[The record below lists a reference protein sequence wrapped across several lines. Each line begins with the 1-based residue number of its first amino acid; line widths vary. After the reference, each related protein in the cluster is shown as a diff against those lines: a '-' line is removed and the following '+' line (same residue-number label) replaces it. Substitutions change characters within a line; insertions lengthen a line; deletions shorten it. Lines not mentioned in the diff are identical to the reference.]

1 MAVKK
6 DKKSAKKKENM
17 VEDKNRLQNLLKEVV
32 SIVAGKP
39 SEEIVGLLNTRKHVN
54 EFLIAKKL
62 DITINQTRNILYKIS
77 DHGLVSNIRKKDK
90 KKGWYTYFWKIEIL
104 KSLEFLKNHLTK
116 RRSQLQNQLKSRSTK
131 RYYICERC
139 NIELGEENALFHDF
153 TCQECGAIFKLKDN
167 TKLLKELGRGILKL
181 EKELDDLEIEI
192 LKEQAKLDKEK
203 ENLIKKAKKE
213 ASEKRKAA
221 SEKRKATKLLNEK
234 ARKKDLKKSSKK
246 KVVKKKPKKLLK
258 KKGKKKVSKKPVKK
272 TSKKKVVKK
281 KISKNKKIAKK
292 KK

>member
-32 SIVAGKP
+32 SIVAGKS

-62 DITINQTRNILYKIS
+62 DVTINQTRNILYKIS

-221 SEKRKATKLLNEK
+221 S
-234 ARKKDLKKSSKK
+234 
-246 KVVKKKPKKLLK
+246 
-258 KKGKKKVSKKPVKK
+258 K
-272 TSKKKVVKK
+272 TGSQN
-281 KISKNKKIAKK
+281 S
-292 KK
+292 

>member
-181 EKELDDLEIEI
+181 ECELDDLEIEI

-213 ASEKRKAA
+213 ASEKRKTA